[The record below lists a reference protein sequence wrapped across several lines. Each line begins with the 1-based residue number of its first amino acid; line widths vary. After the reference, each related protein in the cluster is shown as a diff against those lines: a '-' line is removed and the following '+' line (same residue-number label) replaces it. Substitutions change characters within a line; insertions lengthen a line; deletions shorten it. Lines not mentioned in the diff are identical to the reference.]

1 MDQDHSNT
9 IERMFRKLQEEEIV
23 GININESWLE
33 DIPVH
38 LGEIPQESKSDIN
51 IVKYLNYP
59 DSNDP
64 RCSDFQSNNIDMFGF
79 VQICSQLNADTDNDE
94 EDSISFSS
102 LESNKESNRRKTAY
116 SQCVAHFKET
126 MDWIGSVGSQDVID
140 KVRIF

>member
-1 MDQDHSNT
+1 
-9 IERMFRKLQEEEIV
+9 
-23 GININESWLE
+23 
-33 DIPVH
+33 
-38 LGEIPQESKSDIN
+38 
-51 IVKYLNYP
+51 
-59 DSNDP
+59 
-64 RCSDFQSNNIDMFGF
+64 MFGF
-79 VQICSQLNADTDNDE
+79 VQICSQPNANTDNDE